1 MSEIR
6 FDGRVAIITG
16 AGSGLGRC
24 HALEFA
30 RRGAQVVVNDL
41 GGAMDGT
48 GSGSAAADIVVKE
61 IEEAGG
67 TAVANYDSVSTRE
80 GGESIVKTAL
90 DNFSRLDI
98 LVNNAGI
105 LLRGS
110 LLDHREDDFDAM
122 WRTNVKG
129 VLYCAAAVAPG
140 MIDLG
145 WGRVI
150 NLSSN
155 AAVGTALP
163 GTTFYAATKAAV
175 LTLTRRLAFELGP
188 HGITVNAVLPGF
200 TRTEMTTGNLS
211 PEGIAGVTDFFNQ
224 RSVLGRGVGEPD
236 EIAHVVEFLSSERSG
251 FMTGQLL
258 LADGGRTD
266 YLSHV

>member
-1 MSEIR
+1 MTPARLENHVALVTGGSRGIGRATCLRLAKAGASVAVNYRRNEKAADEVVGQIEAEGGR
-6 FDGRVAIITG
+6 ALALQADVSDRAAVEAMIGRVREA
-16 AGSGLGRC
+16 LGT
-24 HALEFA
+24 
-30 RRGAQVVVNDL
+30 V
-41 GGAMDGT
+41 
-48 GSGSAAADIVVKE
+48 
-61 IEEAGG
+61 
-67 TAVANYDSVSTRE
+67 
-80 GGESIVKTAL
+80 
-90 DNFSRLDI
+90 DI

-175 LTLTRRLAFELGP
+175 LILTRRLAFELGP

-200 TRTEMTTGNLS
+200 TKTEMTTGNLS

>member
-1 MSEIR
+1 MTLSRLEGHVALVTGGSRGIGRATCLRLAEAGAAVAVNYHQNQKAADEVVHLIEAEAGRALAFQADVANKAAVEAMLGRIR
-6 FDGRVAIITG
+6 E
-16 AGSGLGRC
+16 GLGT
-24 HALEFA
+24 
-30 RRGAQVVVNDL
+30 V
-41 GGAMDGT
+41 
-48 GSGSAAADIVVKE
+48 
-61 IEEAGG
+61 
-67 TAVANYDSVSTRE
+67 
-80 GGESIVKTAL
+80 
-90 DNFSRLDI
+90 DI

-105 LLRGS
+105 LRSGR
-110 LLDHREDDFDAM
+110 LLDYREEDFDAM

-150 NLSSN
+150 NVSSN
-155 AAVGTALP
+155 AGVGTALP

-175 LTLTRRLAFELGP
+175 LALTRRLSFELGP
-188 HGITVNAVLPGF
+188 HGITVNAVVPGF
-200 TRTEMTTGNLS
+200 IETEMTTANLT
-211 PEGIAGVTDFFNQ
+211 PEGLAGVTGALNQ
-224 RSVLGRGVGEPD
+224 RSVLGRGVGEPE
-236 EIAHVVEFLSSERSG
+236 EIAHVVEFLGSERSG

>member
-1 MSEIR
+1 MTDLRDRDHVALVTGGSRGI
-6 FDGRVAIITG
+6 GRASCLRL
-16 AGSGLGRC
+16 A
-24 HALEFA
+24 
-30 RRGAQVVVNDL
+30 
-41 GGAMDGT
+41 
-48 GSGSAAADIVVKE
+48 
-61 IEEAGG
+61 EAG
-67 TAVANYDSVSTRE
+67 TAVAVNYHRNREAADEVVAEIEARGGRAVAEQADVSDRAAVEAMVERVRTDL
-80 GGESIVKTAL
+80 GAV
-90 DNFSRLDI
+90 DI

-105 LLRGS
+105 MLSGT

-140 MIDLG
+140 MIELG

-150 NLSSN
+150 NVSSN
-155 AAVGTALP
+155 AGIGTALP

-175 LTLTRRLAFELGP
+175 LNLTRRLAFELGA

-200 TRTEMTTGNLS
+200 IRTDMTTAHLS
-211 PEGIAGVTDFFNQ
+211 PDGVAGLTGAMNQ
-224 RSVLGRGVGEPD
+224 RSALGRGVGEPG
-236 EIAHVVEFLSSERSG
+236 EIANVIEFLASESSS

-258 LADGGRTD
+258 LADGGRID

>member
-1 MSEIR
+1 MTARTEGHVALVTGGSRGIGRATCLRLAEAGAAVAVNYHSNEKSADEVVAQIEAEGGR
-6 FDGRVAIITG
+6 ALACQADVSDKMAVEAMVGRV
-16 AGSGLGRC
+16 R
-24 HALEFA
+24 E
-30 RRGAQVVVNDL
+30 DL
-41 GGAMDGT
+41 GT
-48 GSGSAAADIVVKE
+48 V
-61 IEEAGG
+61 
-67 TAVANYDSVSTRE
+67 
-80 GGESIVKTAL
+80 
-90 DNFSRLDI
+90 DI

-110 LLDHREDDFDAM
+110 LLDYREDDFDVM

-129 VLYCAAAVAPG
+129 VLYSAAAVAPG

-150 NLSSN
+150 NVSSN
-155 AAVGTALP
+155 AAVGTSLP

-200 TRTEMTTGNLS
+200 TVTDMTTGHLS
-211 PEGIAGVTDFFNQ
+211 PEGLAGATDFFNQ
-224 RSVLGRGVGEPD
+224 RSMIGRGVAEPE
-236 EIAHVVEFLSSERSG
+236 EIAHVVEFLGSEKSA
-251 FMTGQLL
+251 FMTGQLV

>member
-1 MSEIR
+1 MTLARLEGHVALVTGGSRGIGRATCIRLAEIGASVAVNYHQNEKAAGEVVR
-6 FDGRVAIITG
+6 QIEAEGGRALALQADVSDR
-16 AGSGLGRC
+16 AGVEAMVGR
-24 HALEFA
+24 A
-30 RRGAQVVVNDL
+30 REDL
-41 GGAMDGT
+41 G
-48 GSGSAAADIVVKE
+48 
-61 IEEAGG
+61 
-67 TAVANYDSVSTRE
+67 AV
-80 GGESIVKTAL
+80 
-90 DNFSRLDI
+90 DI

-105 LLRGS
+105 MRPGR
-110 LLDHREDDFDAM
+110 LLDYREDDFDLM
-122 WRTNVKG
+122 WHTNVKG

-155 AAVGTALP
+155 AGVGTALP

-175 LTLTRRLAFELGP
+175 LSLTRRLAFELGP

-200 TRTEMTTGNLS
+200 TRTEMTTANLS
-211 PEGIAGVTDFFNQ
+211 PEGIAGVTDAFNQ
-224 RSVLGRGVGEPD
+224 RSVLGRGVGEPE
-236 EIAHVVEFLSSERSG
+236 EIAHVVEFLASERSG
-251 FMTGQLL
+251 FMTGQLV

>member
-1 MSEIR
+1 MTLTRLEDHVALVTGGSRGIGRATCLRLAKTGAAVAVNYHRNQKAADEVVGRIEAEGGCALALQADVSDR
-6 FDGRVAIITG
+6 AAVEAMVGRV
-16 AGSGLGRC
+16 R
-24 HALEFA
+24 E
-30 RRGAQVVVNDL
+30 DL
-41 GGAMDGT
+41 GP
-48 GSGSAAADIVVKE
+48 V
-61 IEEAGG
+61 
-67 TAVANYDSVSTRE
+67 
-80 GGESIVKTAL
+80 
-90 DNFSRLDI
+90 DI

-105 LLRGS
+105 LISGS
-110 LLDHREDDFDAM
+110 LLDYREDDFDAM

-155 AAVGTALP
+155 AGVGTALP

-175 LTLTRRLAFELGP
+175 LILTRRLAFELGS
-188 HGITVNAVLPGF
+188 HGITVNAVVPGF
-200 TRTEMTTGNLS
+200 TRTEMTTGRLS
-211 PEGIAGVTDFFNQ
+211 PEGIAAVTDSFNQ

-236 EIAHVVEFLSSERSG
+236 EIAHVVEFLSSERSD